1 MLLRKFL
8 AIDFCLTEYWNIR
21 IGIFPRNEEIIVGFA
36 GVLAVSLHGIR
47 LGHTEL
53 RKGSIDVPPT
63 RSAMAQEFLQLR
75 RSLVGLSFT
84 QIRLR
89 KFAARQSSDR

>member
-1 MLLRKFL
+1 MLLREFL
-8 AIDFCLTEYWNIR
+8 VIGFCLTEYWNIR

-47 LGHTEL
+47 LGNTEL

-63 RSAMAQEFLQLR
+63 RSAMAQEFLQLG

-89 KFAARQSSDR
+89 KL